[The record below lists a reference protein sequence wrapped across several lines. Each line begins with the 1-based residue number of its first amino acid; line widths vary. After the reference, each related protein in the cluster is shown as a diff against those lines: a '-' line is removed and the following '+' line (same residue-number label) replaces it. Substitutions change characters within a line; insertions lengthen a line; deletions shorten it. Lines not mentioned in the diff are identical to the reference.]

1 MLAVWCCFG
10 GGDCD
15 FVVGGLLF
23 CDVCTTCLK
32 VVSVRRLERK
42 DNTMKGERKCRKSES
57 ERENQC
63 PSVEVSE
70 GTYGMEVSQREVKTS
85 LVAEIASKNNRD
97 FDWGTIE
104 TMKIVPPTP
113 PSIPLVVTVA
123 WRGELSLL
131 LAVPVAGRRECVSV
145 RY

>member
-1 MLAVWCCFG
+1 M
-10 GGDCD
+10 
-15 FVVGGLLF
+15 
-23 CDVCTTCLK
+23 
-32 VVSVRRLERK
+32 
-42 DNTMKGERKCRKSES
+42 NGERKCRRSES

-113 PSIPLVVTVA
+113 PSSHGVENFLCY
-123 WRGELSLL
+123 WQYL
-131 LAVPVAGRRECVSV
+131 
-145 RY
+145 